1 MKCNICPRECGA
13 DRESTMGFC
22 GVPNRFVI
30 ARAALHFWEEPPVSG
45 TGGSGAVFFSGC
57 HLGCVYC
64 QNYQLSHCAYGTEV
78 SDSRLGEIFHE
89 LTDQGAHNIN
99 LVNPTHYAVGLR
111 RVLSKEKPQ
120 IPVVYNSSGYEKV
133 QTLRTLEGLADVYL
147 PDLKYID
154 SARSEKYSAAA
165 DYFDYAA
172 KALQE
177 MKRQCP
183 ENIYNGDGLIQRG
196 LIVRHLVLPKNTNQ
210 SLKILDWI
218 KENLGLDTAVSLM
231 SQYTP
236 CGELENTPEL
246 RRRITRREYEKVVN
260 YAEELGFETI
270 FTQQLTSAE
279 KKFIPDF
286 DLTGI

>member
-1 MKCNICPRECGA
+1 MKCNICPRGCGA

-30 ARAALHFWEEPPVSG
+30 ARAALHFWEEPPISG

-89 LTDQGAHNIN
+89 LADQGAHNIN

-270 FTQQLTSAE
+270 FAQQLTSAE

>member
-1 MKCNICPRECGA
+1 MKCNICPRGCGA

-89 LTDQGAHNIN
+89 LADQGAHNIN

-154 SARSEKYSAAA
+154 PARSEKYSAAA

>member
-1 MKCNICPRECGA
+1 MKCNICPRGCGA

-30 ARAALHFWEEPPVSG
+30 ARAALHFWEEPPISG

-154 SARSEKYSAAA
+154 PARSEKYSAAA
-165 DYFDYAA
+165 DYFDFAA
-172 KALQE
+172 KGLQE

>member
-1 MKCNICPRECGA
+1 MKCNICPRGCGA

-154 SARSEKYSAAA
+154 PARSEKYSAAA

>member
-13 DRESTMGFC
+13 DRESSMGFC

-30 ARAALHFWEEPPVSG
+30 ARAALHFWEEPPISG

-89 LTDQGAHNIN
+89 LADQGAHNIN

-183 ENIYNGDGLIQRG
+183 ENIYDGDGLIQRG

>member
-1 MKCNICPRECGA
+1 MKCNICPRDCGA

-45 TGGSGAVFFSGC
+45 TRGSGAVFFSGC

-64 QNYQLSHCAYGTEV
+64 QNYQLSHCAYGAEV

-133 QTLRTLEGLADVYL
+133 QTLRALEGLADVYL

-154 SARSEKYSAAA
+154 PARSEKYSAAA
-165 DYFDYAA
+165 DYFDFAA
-172 KALQE
+172 KALEE

-183 ENIYNGDGLIQRG
+183 ENIYDGDGLIQRG

-236 CGELENTPEL
+236 CGNLENTPEL

-260 YAEELGFETI
+260 YAEKLGFETI